1 MKVYIKT
8 FGCQM
13 NERDSEWMVGRLLS
27 SGWEIA
33 ENPESADLV
42 IINTCSV
49 RKHAEDRAF
58 SFLGRLKKIKK
69 QKPKFKIAFT
79 GCTAQAYGESLIQ
92 RFPYIDILLSPSGEK
107 QILNSVEK
115 VFNENSK
122 VVILNTEQEP
132 KDFAHRGDFRKKEFS
147 AFVSIMEGCDNFCS
161 YCIVPYVRGR
171 ERSRPLK
178 EIVTEVKCLVEKGY
192 KEVMLLGQNVN
203 SYRLQATGYRLQRNN
218 GFIKL
223 LEEVDKTGIERI
235 RFMTSHPK
243 DASSDLFKA
252 MRDLEHVCEHLH
264 LPLQS
269 GSDKILKLMNRN
281 YTLEKYLRLVEE
293 YRKILP
299 SGSLTTDIIVGFPGE
314 GMEDFEATIK
324 ALLKIEFDSAFIFK
338 YSIRPHTPASKLED
352 DVPKDE
358 KERRNNLALAVQK
371 EISLRRK
378 MKLVGKKLEVL
389 FEEQKNEITL
399 GRSRENFTVEVKEK
413 LPLGKIC
420 EVMVEEASMNSLK
433 GKCV

>member
-1 MKVYIKT
+1 
-8 FGCQM
+8 M
-13 NERDSEWMVGRLLS
+13 NERDSEWMLGRLLS

-42 IINTCSV
+42 VINTCSV

-79 GCTAQAYGESLIQ
+79 GCTAQAYGEALIQ

-107 QILNSVEK
+107 EILNSVK
-115 VFNENSK
+115 RALNGNSK
-122 VVILNTEQEP
+122 VIILNTDQEP
-132 KDFAHRGDFRKKEFS
+132 KEFEGRGDYRKKEFS

-178 EIVTEVKCLVEKGY
+178 EIIDEVKCLVDKGY

-203 SYRLQATGYRLQRNN
+203 SYQLDSLLAGSSGGDKNK

-223 LEEVDKTGIERI
+223 LEEVNKTGIERI

-281 YTLEKYLRLVEE
+281 YTLDKYLRLVEE

-314 GMEDFEATIK
+314 GIEDFEATIK

-338 YSIRPHTPASKLED
+338 YSTRPHTPASKLED
-352 DVPKDE
+352 DVSKEE

-378 MKLVGKKLEVL
+378 MRLVGKKLEVL

-413 LPLGKIC
+413 PPLGKIC